1 MNKVTIQ
8 RQAKRYYER
17 YGNRA
22 TFFRVLRYLWH
33 RPHLTLA
40 IPALITLGF
49 FSGQAGVIALI
60 LIFFMLGP
68 ANFWRLITGRKFE
81 TDNRERRK
89 TLSYRDYG
97 PSNREADLDPTFKM
111 FSHNIHHKDD

>member
-1 MNKVTIQ
+1 MNKVTLQ

-60 LIFFMLGP
+60 LIFLALSDFPWSTTRCCVFKLP
-68 ANFWRLITGRKFE
+68 LKSVLPPDQAE
-81 TDNRERRK
+81 YDER
-89 TLSYRDYG
+89 TAPG
-97 PSNREADLDPTFKM
+97 QAGHSNDA
-111 FSHNIHHKDD
+111 